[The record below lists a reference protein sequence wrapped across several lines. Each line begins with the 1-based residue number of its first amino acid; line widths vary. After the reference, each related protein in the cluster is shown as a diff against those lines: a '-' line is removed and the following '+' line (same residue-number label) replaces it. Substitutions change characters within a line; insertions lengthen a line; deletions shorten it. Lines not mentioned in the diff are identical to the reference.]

1 MDEEFR
7 RRVIETLRRGEEL
20 PGEWAREIF
29 PPDKREYELVY
40 FDKAREEDLL
50 ADTMS
55 VPLQPVRTF
64 GKNGGG
70 WSNMLLFG
78 DNLQTMKTLLQMK
91 ERGQL
96 TNADGT
102 PGARLIY
109 IDPPFAT
116 KQEFRGSQEQA
127 AYVDKLMG
135 ARFVEFIRRRLIFMR
150 ELLSDDGAI
159 YVHLDWKKV
168 HYIKILMDEVFGE
181 RRFRNEIIWHY
192 YNRLPSGGNVFESK
206 HDTLLVYSK
215 SGEWEFRPQ
224 YEKRD
229 QVVLKKKQAKI
240 GGKSMNAR
248 DENGDIIYL
257 HLDKRKVDDVWRLP
271 LLVRTAEEY
280 NGYPTQKTEALLE
293 RIIDTATNK
302 GDLVLDAFAGSG
314 TSCAVAEKLG
324 RRWVAIDCGKLA
336 VYTIQKRM
344 LGLKQQIGNKGKL
357 LPPSS
362 FTLFNAGLYDFS
374 SLKELPWAGWKF
386 FALQLF
392 GCKEEPHTI
401 GGIKLDGKLKG
412 ASVLVFNHHAHPGN
426 RIDEETIRN
435 IHLAVGKKIG
445 RRFFVIAPRGVFDF
459 QQDFLDMDG
468 VRYYALRIP
477 YSFINELHQRQFS
490 ALAQPSNESAVN
502 ATVDAVGFDFIQPP
516 EVKWSAFVGKRENS
530 LIEEACIEVK
540 QFESRARVR
549 GSEKKGGIETL
560 SAILIDYD
568 YNGEIF
574 DLDIVFFAH
583 ELVENGARVWFPVE
597 NLGRSI
603 MVVFMDIYGNES
615 TEIIT
620 KEKFGSRGRNLAKM
634 AGSNRRKQ

>member
-7 RRVIETLRRGEEL
+7 RKVIEALRKGEDL
-20 PGEWAREIF
+20 PPEWARGLF
-29 PPDKREYELVY
+29 PPEKREYELVY
-40 FDKAREEDLL
+40 YDKAREEDVL
-50 ADTMS
+50 ADTMA

-64 GKNGGG
+64 GKNGDG

-91 ERGQL
+91 QRGDL
-96 TNADGT
+96 NNADGT

-127 AYVDKLMG
+127 AYMDKLMG

-150 ELLSDDGAI
+150 ELLSDNGTI

-168 HYIKILMDEVFGE
+168 HYIKVLMDEVFGE
-181 RRFRNEIIWHY
+181 RRFRNEIIWYY

-206 HDTLLVYSK
+206 HDTLLVYSS
-215 SGEWEFRPQ
+215 SGEWVFHPQ

-229 QVVLKKKQAKI
+229 KVALKKKQAKI

-248 DENGDIIYL
+248 DANGEIIYL
-257 HLDKRKVDDVWRLP
+257 KLETRKVDDVWRVP

-280 NGYPTQKTEALLE
+280 TGYPTQKTEALLE
-293 RIIDTATNK
+293 RIIDTATKK

-314 TSCAVAEKLG
+314 TTCAVAEKMG
-324 RRWVAIDCGKLA
+324 RRWVGIDCGKLA

-344 LGLKQQIGNKGKL
+344 LRLKEKIGNKGKPL
-357 LPPSS
+357 AAKS
-362 FTLFNAGLYDFS
+362 FTLSNAGLYDFS
-374 SLKELPWAGWKF
+374 TLKQLPWADWRF

-392 GCKEEPHTI
+392 GCKDEPHVI

-412 ASVLVFNHHAHPGN
+412 ASVLVFNHHAQPGK
-426 RIDEETIRN
+426 RIDEETIRD

-445 RRFFVIAPRGVFDF
+445 KRFFVIGPRGIFDF
-459 QQDFLDMDG
+459 QQDFLDFDG

-490 ALAQPSNESAVN
+490 ALAQPSDESAVN

-516 EVKWSAFVGKRENS
+516 TVVWSASVGKREGS
-530 LIEEACIEVK
+530 LILEACIQVK
-540 QFESRARVR
+540 EFESRAKVR
-549 GSEKKGGIETL
+549 GAEKKGGIETL
-560 SAILIDYD
+560 STILIDCD

-574 DLDIVFFAH
+574 NLDLVFFAH
-583 ELVENGARVWFPVE
+583 ELMENGARAWFPVE
-597 NLGRSI
+597 KLGDKI
-603 MVVFMDIYGNES
+603 MIVFMDIYGNEA
-615 TEIIT
+615 TEVVGRN
-620 KEKFGSRGRNLAKM
+620 KFGSKAQAAAK
-634 AGSNRRKQ
+634 ATALVEK